1 PFGGVYV
8 THMRGYEPD
17 QVAASLAE
25 VFAIGRGADCPVH
38 VSHFNVQPTVA
49 LPLLDK
55 ARADGID
62 ATFDLNPYVVGS
74 SVVGSVLL
82 PPAMQAGGI
91 ETTLARL
98 KDPAERAKLRE
109 WLAGPKRGQIDIVRF
124 SHVPAADYR
133 RYEGK
138 TVAAAAAA
146 AGRDP
151 FDFLCELLIA
161 CNLEAGCLAP

>member
-1 PFGGVYV
+1 VRLDVLGLEPRRPTADELRAMRQKVRAGMEEGAVGLSSGLVYIPSRYADTAELTELCREIAPFGGVYV

-62 ATFDLNPYVVGS
+62 ATFDLYPYVVGS

-98 KDPAERAKLRE
+98 KDPAERAKMRE
-109 WLAGPKRGQIDIVRF
+109 
-124 SHVPAADYR
+124 
-133 RYEGK
+133 
-138 TVAAAAAA
+138 
-146 AGRDP
+146 
-151 FDFLCELLIA
+151 
-161 CNLEAGCLAP
+161 